1 MKDIFTSWAKDNQ
14 IKITSPVIGAFIS
27 AWILFN
33 WDRFL
38 LLFWGEGKLP
48 ERLKQFQETTNFSD
62 YQFWFW
68 PLLVALIYVFGLP
81 YLNIL
86 TQKAKKHAEL
96 LRHNEVVDTDITK
109 EIKLAKLN
117 EEKYKSNPDNDYL
130 GQKIKYELE
139 QKEAEAKKAKAEA
152 EKKQS
157 EAEISA
163 AEAKETASRAEQ
175 ESSKEKS
182 AKLDLEKQQRSA
194 EKEKHSHELTKS
206 RHINELATLRF
217 PTAYQYI
224 YRLSEDLAELG
235 YILKLDT
242 LANVIAITF
251 GYTSAEKFITDNNFT
266 QDALSD
272 LSFVVYDSSK
282 FINELKGVL
291 DADKTSEIDEN
302 ELFDFITQI
311 FETID
316 HCKLISSDILEEEAA
331 SFIEENNN
339 DILNLDEVIS
349 CFAETNAFFDEVE
362 EFVIRS
368 SELDLYNDICTFEMA
383 GRVSGTN
390 HEGKM
395 FSGDTIDVSFTLTY
409 KQFIGANGFGNP
421 EFINVKAELA
431 HPDDHSYR

>member
-1 MKDIFTSWAKDNQ
+1 MKDILTNWAKDNQ
-14 IKITSPVIGAFIS
+14 LKMTSPVIGAFIS

-38 LLFWGEGKLP
+38 LLFWGEGELP
-48 ERLKQFQETTNFSD
+48 IRLKQFQDTTNISD
-62 YQFWFW
+62 YQFWLW

-86 TQKAKKHAEL
+86 TQKTKRHAEL

-117 EEKYKSNPDNDYL
+117 EEKYKSNPNNDYL

-139 QKEAEAKKAKAEA
+139 QKEAEAKKAEAEV

-157 EAEISA
+157 EAEILA
-163 AEAKETASRAEQ
+163 AEAKEAASRAEQ
-175 ESSKEKS
+175 ESSKEKT
-182 AKLDLEKQQRSA
+182 AKLELEKQQRSA

-251 GYTSAEKFITDNNFT
+251 GYSNAEKLITDNNFT
-266 QDALSD
+266 QATLSD
-272 LSFVVYDSSK
+272 LSFVVYDSSD
-282 FINELKGVL
+282 FINQLESIL
-291 DADKTSEIDEN
+291 DKDGSEVIDES
-302 ELFDFITQI
+302 ELFDFVIQV

-316 HCKLISSDILEEEAA
+316 HCKLIPSDSLKEEAV
-331 SFIEENNN
+331 SYIEENGFE
-339 DILNLDEVIS
+339 ILELDQVNSEM
-349 CFAETNAFFDEVE
+349 AATNAIFDEIN
-362 EFVIRS
+362 EFVV
-368 SELDLYNDICTFEMA
+368 NDMNFDAKNNTCSVNMS
-383 GRVSGTN
+383 GSVSGTN
-390 HEGKM
+390 QEDKM
-395 FSGDTIDVSFTLTY
+395 FSGDTIDVQFTLSY
-409 KQFIGANGFGNP
+409 KPLIGANGFGSP
-421 EFINVKAELA
+421 EYIEVRAEAA

>member
-38 LLFWGEGKLP
+38 LLFWEEGKLP

-62 YQFWFW
+62 YQFWLW
-68 PLLVALIYVFGLP
+68 PMLVALIYVFGLP

-86 TQKAKKHAEL
+86 TQKAKRHAEL
-96 LRHNEVVDTDITK
+96 IRHNEVVDTDITK
-109 EIKLAKLN
+109 EKKLALLN
-117 EEKYKSNPDNDYL
+117 EEKYKSNPDNDFIGL
-130 GQKIKYELE
+130 KIKYELE
-139 QKEAEAKKAKAEA
+139 QKEAETKKEKAEA

-157 EAEISA
+157 EAEILA
-163 AEAKETASRAEQ
+163 AEAKETASCAEQ

-182 AKLDLEKQQRSA
+182 AKLELEKQQRSS
-194 EKEKHSHELTKS
+194 EKEKHAHEITKF

-217 PTAYQYI
+217 PTTYQYI
-224 YRLSEDLAELG
+224 YRLSEDLADDG
-235 YILKLDT
+235 FILKLDI

-251 GYTSAEKFITDNNFT
+251 GYSSSEKLITANNFT
-266 QDALSD
+266 QATLSD

-291 DADKTSEIDEN
+291 DADKSNTVDEN
-302 ELFDFITQI
+302 ELFDYVIQV

-316 HCKLISSDILEEEAA
+316 HCKLISSDAVEEEAVT
-331 SFIEENNN
+331 FIEENNY
-339 DILNLDEVIS
+339 DILNLDEVNDRK
-349 CFAETNAFFDEVE
+349 AETNAFFDEVE
-362 EFVIRS
+362 EFVVRA

-390 HEGKM
+390 HEDKM
-395 FSGDTIDVSFTLTY
+395 FSGDTIDVSFTLNY
-409 KQFIGANGFGNP
+409 RQVIGANGFGNP
-421 EFINVKAELA
+421 EFIDVNAELA
-431 HPDDHSYR
+431 HPDDHGYR

>member
-68 PLLVALIYVFGLP
+68 PLLVALIYVFLLP
-81 YLNIL
+81 YLNVL
-86 TQKAKKHAEL
+86 TQFLMRHAATW
-96 LRHNEVVDTDITK
+96 RHEVIIDTDIKK
-109 EIKLAKLN
+109 EKKLAELN
-117 EEKYKSNPDNDYL
+117 EEKFKSNPENDYL
-130 GQKIKYELE
+130 GKKIKFELE
-139 QKEAEAKKAKAEA
+139 QKEAEAKKAIAES
-152 EKKQS
+152 EKEQS

-163 AEAKETASRAEQ
+163 TEAKETASRAEQ

-182 AKLDLEKQQRSA
+182 AKLELEKQQRSA
-194 EKEKHSHELTKS
+194 EKEKQSHELTKS

-390 HEGKM
+390 HEDKM

-409 KQFIGANGFGNP
+409 KQVIGANGFGNP
-421 EFINVKAELA
+421 EFINVNAELA

>member
-38 LLFWGEGKLP
+38 LLFWGEGELP
-48 ERLKQFQETTNFSD
+48 IRLKQFQDTTNISD
-62 YQFWFW
+62 YQFWLW
-68 PLLVALIYVFGLP
+68 PMLVALIYVFLLP

-86 TQKAKKHAEL
+86 TQKAKRHAEL

-194 EKEKHSHELTKS
+194 EKEKQSHELTKS

-316 HCKLISSDILEEEAA
+316 HCKLISSDILEEEAI
-331 SFIEENNN
+331 SFIEANNN
-339 DILNLDEVIS
+339 DILNLEEVIS

-362 EFVIRS
+362 EFVVRS
-368 SELDLYNDICTFEMA
+368 SELDLYNDICTFEME

-390 HEGKM
+390 HENKM
-395 FSGDTIDVSFTLTY
+395 FSGDTIDVIFTLSY
-409 KQFIGANGFGNP
+409 KQVIGANGFGNP
-421 EFINVKAELA
+421 EFINVNAVLA